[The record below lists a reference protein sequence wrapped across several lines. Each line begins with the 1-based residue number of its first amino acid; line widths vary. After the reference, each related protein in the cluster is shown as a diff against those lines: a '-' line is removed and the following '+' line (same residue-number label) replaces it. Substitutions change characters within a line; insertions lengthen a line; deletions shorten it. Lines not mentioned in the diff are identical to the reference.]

1 MADPGIESGSP
12 GPRPGIFLYI
22 MALTSGMSFSADLTP
37 GDLQGKLGSWLSWE
51 SQGACPPTE
60 EAILPAAD
68 SESSNTELF
77 SVACLSWN
85 LLC

>member
-22 MALTSGMSFSADLTP
+22 MALTLGMSFSANLTP
-37 GDLQGKLGSWLSWE
+37 GDLQGKLGSWLNWE

-68 SESSNTELF
+68 PESSNTFLCSLSVLEL
-77 SVACLSWN
+77 AL
-85 LLC
+85 